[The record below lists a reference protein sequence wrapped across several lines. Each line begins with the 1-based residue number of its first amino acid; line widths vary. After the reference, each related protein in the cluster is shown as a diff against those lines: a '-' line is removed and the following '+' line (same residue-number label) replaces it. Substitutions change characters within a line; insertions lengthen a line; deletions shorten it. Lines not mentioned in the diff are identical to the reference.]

1 MEGCAKLNKWSTDP
15 IKKVAERLK
24 TERNTKMTYAP
35 NIEAENYLAEDSAD
49 LEPKHGTTVQAGWG
63 AAKDMLKPKDKGGDY
78 PTDFRFS
85 EQAQL
90 VRFLEDE
97 PFAVYEQHWVDRT
110 EGKRSFVCLEDDC
123 PLCITAG
130 DKPRPKFAFN
140 IIVLSDGEPNV
151 QIMTAP
157 PSFARQLQAANDDP
171 RRGPLTKFYWAIART
186 GSGNTTQ
193 YTLDRIRPAD
203 LAEEWEMDAEPIEE
217 FASTAMKYDTTAIYV
232 SPREELLKLA
242 RTLVS

>member
-1 MEGCAKLNKWSTDP
+1 MINNPS
-15 IKKVAERLK
+15 VNAES
-24 TERNTKMTYAP
+24 
-35 NIEAENYLAEDSAD
+35 YLAEDTVDVA
-49 LEPKHGTTVQAGWG
+49 PKIGTTVQAGWG
-63 AAKDMLKPKDKGGDY
+63 AASAALKPKQESGDY

-97 PFAVYEQHWVDRT
+97 PFAVYEQHWIDRT
-110 EGKRSFVCLEDDC
+110 EGKRSFVCLGDEC
-123 PLCITAG
+123 PLCTIAG
-130 DKPRPKFAFN
+130 DKPRAKFAFN
-140 IIVLSDGEPNV
+140 IIVLSNGEPNV

-157 PSFARQLQAANDDP
+157 PSFARQLQAANEDP

-193 YTLDRIRPAD
+193 YTLDRVRATD
-203 LAEEWEMDAEPIEE
+203 LAEEWELDADNIDA
-217 FASTAMKYDTTAIYV
+217 FAATAPSYDTTAVYV

>member
-1 MEGCAKLNKWSTDP
+1 MNYKPD
-15 IKKVAERLK
+15 VA
-24 TERNTKMTYAP
+24 
-35 NIEAENYLAEDSAD
+35 AEDYLAEDSVD
-49 LEPKHGTTVQAGWG
+49 LEPKHGTTVQSGWG
-63 AAKDMLKPKDKGGDY
+63 TAKDVLKPKGKGGDY

-97 PFAVYEQHWVDRT
+97 PFAWYEQHWVDRT
-110 EGKRSFVCLEDDC
+110 EGKRSFVCLDDDC
-123 PLCITAG
+123 PLCTIAG
-130 DKPRPKFAFN
+130 DKPRPKFSFN
-140 IIVLSDGEPNV
+140 IIVLSDGEPTV
-151 QIMTAP
+151 QVMTAP

-193 YTLDRIRPAD
+193 YTLDRVRPSD
-203 LAEEWEMDAEPIEE
+203 LAEEWELDVEPIDA
-217 FASTAMKYDTTAIYV
+217 FASTAVKYDKSIIYV
-232 SPREELLKLA
+232 SPREEMLTLA

>member
-1 MEGCAKLNKWSTDP
+1 M
-15 IKKVAERLK
+15 IERP
-24 TERNTKMTYAP
+24 TVDADS
-35 NIEAENYLAEDSAD
+35 YLAEDSVDIA
-49 LEPKHGTTVQAGWG
+49 PKHGTTVQAGWG
-63 AAKDMLKPKDKGGDY
+63 AAASALKPKEKSGDY
-78 PTDFRFS
+78 PTDFRFT

-90 VRFLEDE
+90 VRFLQDE
-97 PFAVYEQHWVDRT
+97 PFAVYEQHWIDRT
-110 EGKRSFVCLEDDC
+110 EGRRSFVCLGDEC
-123 PLCITAG
+123 PLCTIAG

-193 YTLDRIRPAD
+193 YTLDRVRATD
-203 LAEEWEMDAEPIEE
+203 LAEEWELDSNDIDA
-217 FASTAMKYDTTAIYV
+217 FAATSISYDTTAVYV
-232 SPREELLKLA
+232 SPREELLKVA

>member
-1 MEGCAKLNKWSTDP
+1 MIESPSVD
-15 IKKVAERLK
+15 AES
-24 TERNTKMTYAP
+24 
-35 NIEAENYLAEDSAD
+35 YLAEDTED
-49 LEPKHGTTVQAGWG
+49 LAPSHGTTVQAGWG
-63 AAKDMLKPKDKGGDY
+63 AAAAALKPKKEAGDY

-110 EGKRSFVCLEDDC
+110 EGKRSFVCLGDDC
-123 PLCITAG
+123 PLCTIAG

-140 IIVLSDGEPNV
+140 IVVLSDGEPNV
-151 QIMTAP
+151 QILTAP

-171 RRGPLTKFYWAIART
+171 RRGPLTKYYWAITRT

-193 YTLDRIRPAD
+193 YMLDRVRSSD
-203 LAEEWEMDAEPIEE
+203 LAEEWELDADDIES
-217 FASTAMKYDTTAIYV
+217 FAASATKYDTSAVYV
-232 SPREELLKLA
+232 SPRDELLKLA

>member
-1 MEGCAKLNKWSTDP
+1 MINRPTVDADS
-15 IKKVAERLK
+15 
-24 TERNTKMTYAP
+24 
-35 NIEAENYLAEDSAD
+35 YLAEDSVD
-49 LEPKHGTTVQAGWG
+49 LEPTVGTTVQAGWG
-63 AAKDMLKPKDKGGDY
+63 AAAAALKPKQAAGDY

-85 EQAQL
+85 EQAAL

-97 PFAVYEQHWVDRT
+97 PFAVYDQHWIDRT
-110 EGKRSFVCLEDDC
+110 EGKRSFVCLGEDC
-123 PLCITAG
+123 PLCTIAG

-193 YTLDRIRPAD
+193 YTLDRVRATD
-203 LAEEWEMDAEPIEE
+203 LAEEWELDADDIDA
-217 FASTAMKYDTTAIYV
+217 FASTAITYDKSVVYV

-242 RTLVS
+242 RQLVS

>member
-1 MEGCAKLNKWSTDP
+1 MINNPS
-15 IKKVAERLK
+15 VNAES
-24 TERNTKMTYAP
+24 
-35 NIEAENYLAEDSAD
+35 YLAEDTVDVA
-49 LEPKHGTTVQAGWG
+49 PKIGTTVQAGWG
-63 AAKDMLKPKDKGGDY
+63 AASAALKPKQESGDY

-97 PFAVYEQHWVDRT
+97 PFAVYEQHWIDRT
-110 EGKRSFVCLEDDC
+110 EGKRSFVCLGDEC
-123 PLCITAG
+123 PLCTIAG
-130 DKPRPKFAFN
+130 DKPRAKFAFN
-140 IIVLSDGEPNV
+140 IIVLSNGEPNV

-157 PSFARQLQAANDDP
+157 PSFARQLQAANEDP

-193 YTLDRIRPAD
+193 YTLDRVRATD
-203 LAEEWEMDAEPIEE
+203 LAEEWELDADNIDA
-217 FASTAMKYDTTAIYV
+217 FAATAVSYDTTAVYV

>member
-1 MEGCAKLNKWSTDP
+1 MNYKPDVDAD
-15 IKKVAERLK
+15 
-24 TERNTKMTYAP
+24 
-35 NIEAENYLAEDSAD
+35 NYLAEDTEDTA
-49 LEPKHGTTVQAGWG
+49 PKHGTTVQAGWG
-63 AAKDMLKPKDKGGDY
+63 AAASALKPKKESGDY

-90 VRFLEDE
+90 VRFMEDE
-97 PFAVYEQHWVDRT
+97 PFAVYEQHWIDRT
-110 EGKRSFVCLEDDC
+110 EGKRSFVCLGDDC
-123 PLCITAG
+123 PLCTIAG

-140 IIVLSDGEPNV
+140 VIVLSDGDPNV
-151 QIMTAP
+151 QILTAP

-171 RRGPLTKFYWAIART
+171 RRGPLTKFYWAITRT

-193 YTLDRIRPAD
+193 YTLDRIRPTD
-203 LAEEWEMDAEPIEE
+203 LADEWELDAEPIDA
-217 FASTAMKYDTTAIYV
+217 FASTAIKYDTTAVYV

>member
-1 MEGCAKLNKWSTDP
+1 MINNPSVD
-15 IKKVAERLK
+15 AE
-24 TERNTKMTYAP
+24 Y
-35 NIEAENYLAEDSAD
+35 YLADDTVEAT
-49 LEPKHGTTVQAGWG
+49 PTHGTTVQSGWA
-63 AAKDMLKPKDKGGDY
+63 AAKDILKPKKDGY

-90 VRFLEDE
+90 VRFLQDD
-97 PFAVYEQHWVDRT
+97 PFAIYEQHWIDRT
-110 EGKRSFVCLEDDC
+110 EGKRSFVCLGDEC
-123 PLCITAG
+123 PLCTIAG

-140 IIVLSDGEPNV
+140 VIVLSDGEPNV

-171 RRGPLTKFYWAIART
+171 RRGPLTKYYWAISRT

-193 YTLDRIRPAD
+193 YTLDRVRATD
-203 LAEEWEMDAEPIEE
+203 LADEWELDAESIDD
-217 FASTAMKYDTTAIYV
+217 FAATAVSYDTSAVYV
-232 SPREELLKLA
+232 SPREELLELA